1 MSHERC
7 VAILRW
13 VLLRRTF
20 ETQRPGRTYAVG
32 VRLGRLECGFRDT
45 TRALRPDLL
54 DANECTW
61 AFVNVGIVGRNAKQ
75 HVKTLAALANKIRL
89 SKLLRTHC
97 GRDGTAFARRDRRR
111 WPCEARAAGAKG
123 NPPPP
128 SADVKGS
135 LLAVSRIDASSD
147 HELVV
152 PSVELGHLFLAR
164 LPARGGDLGQLFK
177 ERLTRRARGEENQH

>member
-1 MSHERC
+1 MARNCPDWAMVEGPLNKLNSP
-7 VAILRW
+7 VS
-13 VLLRRTF
+13 RR
-20 ETQRPGRTYAVG
+20 G
-32 VRLGRLECGFRDT
+32 
-45 TRALRPDLL
+45 
-54 DANECTW
+54 
-61 AFVNVGIVGRNAKQ
+61 
-75 HVKTLAALANKIRL
+75 AALNE
-89 SKLLRTHC
+89 
-97 GRDGTAFARRDRRR
+97 RR
-111 WPCEARAAGAKG
+111 PAGAKG

-135 LLAVSRIDASSD
+135 LTVSRIDASSD

>member
-1 MSHERC
+1 MKWEADRTRCRSIGYGLKVRFIALIPKRMSHERC

-75 HVKTLAALANKIRL
+75 HVKTLAALAKKDGCR
-89 SKLLRTHC
+89 SYC
-97 GRDGTAFARRDRRR
+97 GRTADATAPRSPGER
-111 WPCEARAAGAKG
+111 EGAG
-123 NPPPP
+123 
-128 SADVKGS
+128 
-135 LLAVSRIDASSD
+135 
-147 HELVV
+147 
-152 PSVELGHLFLAR
+152 
-164 LPARGGDLGQLFK
+164 
-177 ERLTRRARGEENQH
+177 RARHALPGPKGTPHPPRQM